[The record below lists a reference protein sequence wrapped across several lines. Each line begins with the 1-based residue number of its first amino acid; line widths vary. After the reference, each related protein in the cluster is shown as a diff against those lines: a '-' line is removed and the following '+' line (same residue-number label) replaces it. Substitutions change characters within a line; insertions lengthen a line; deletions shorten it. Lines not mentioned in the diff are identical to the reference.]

1 MEEYEPT
8 SSEKRRLTRGQRV
21 RGSFFRAGF
30 GVAPILYMLGLIGV
44 GAGVLFSSY
53 SQSLKNNINM
63 TNSVAVKNDLD
74 AAATTLAATSVLG
87 ATDPSV
93 LCPPQ
98 GGGASANCTAD

>member
-1 MEEYEPT
+1 MEEYKRT
-8 SSEKRRLTRGQRV
+8 SSNKKHLTRGGRV
-21 RGSFFRAGF
+21 RAGF

-53 SQSLKNNINM
+53 SQSLRNNINM

>member
-1 MEEYEPT
+1 MDKYEPT
-8 SSEKRRLTRGQRV
+8 SSEKQRLTRRQRG
-21 RGSFFRAGF
+21 RAPFFRAGF

-74 AAATTLAATSVLG
+74 AAATPLAATSVLG
-87 ATDPSV
+87 ETDPSV
-93 LCPPQ
+93 RCPPQ
-98 GGGASANCTAD
+98 GGV